1 LLGCVIEVTEAIGL
15 DPIDDDRKQQMPT
28 QMSRRRSLKHA
39 VPSGAQSFEVET
51 AQMRDLVL
59 NRGFSPDASG
69 ATFLSHRIKP
79 LASRDRQPPNPYR
92 L

>member
-1 LLGCVIEVTEAIGL
+1 MIEIAETVSL
-15 DPIDDDRKQQMPT
+15 DPKGQDCKQQMSR
-28 QMSRRRSLKHA
+28 QVERRRSLEYA
-39 VPSGAQSFEVET
+39 LPSGAQSFEVET